1 MKCHY
6 TATTMAQVRT
16 HTRQSAGEDLKKYK
30 LLCTVGSRAKVV
42 AALENNRDV
51 SFIVKHTLIV

>member
-6 TATTMAQVRT
+6 TATTMAKMRT

-30 LLCTVGSRAKVV
+30 LSCAVGSKAKVV

-51 SFIVKHTLIV
+51 PFIVKHTLII